1 MDVYG
6 LRHEADDAIA
16 STRATF
22 DEADQGGRAMKIPTT
37 EELQEF
43 ANKILK
49 EVHWHA
55 AIRVEVPTH

>member
-1 MDVYG
+1 
-6 LRHEADDAIA
+6 
-16 STRATF
+16 
-22 DEADQGGRAMKIPTT
+22 MKIPTT

-55 AIRVEVPTH
+55 AIRVEVPTD